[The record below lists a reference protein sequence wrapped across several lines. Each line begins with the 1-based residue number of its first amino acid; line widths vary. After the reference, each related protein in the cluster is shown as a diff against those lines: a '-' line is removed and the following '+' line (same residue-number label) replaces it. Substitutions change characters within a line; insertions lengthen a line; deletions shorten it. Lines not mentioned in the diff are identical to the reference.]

1 MNALTVVL
9 ILFSAAF
16 VAAVLLAI
24 FRKSGR
30 KMWIASAIALV
41 PLALVA
47 ILVVNTTFAQL
58 PASSANEAQ
67 SASGRIDPEKGYLD
81 MAFALISQGETTGAE
96 KILDEYAAEYPVSD
110 NYLLARARMEAVR
123 RNFTTADGIYK
134 YLEKTSSLDKERYT
148 PEHNEVTLLMNGGG
162 TYEKMTE
169 LIIKEINGLSI
180 PAEAIKAAKLYS
192 ETDVMEADPSY
203 VSLAEKAVEKYKT
216 YLEEYPQLFASSTM
230 ELSYLKAL
238 TIAKDYATI
247 VDRALGYTDSHSLL
261 ILAELSRNGRISNAI
276 LRESDVNSRVHDKN
290 TRILKWIESQE
301 SSNNFKDDQELIDNA
316 KKMLEQSDISTPKLF
331 NNWLKIQLLALA
343 RSPEE
348 KEASKLYLELARMN
362 YTDDQLNANNEYIQQ
377 ALITAGNSEDINYA
391 NAAAAVNSILEDK
404 SNTENLK
411 NIDQYVDQMV
421 QYMTPP
427 ELRSGFG
434 TDLSDE
440 DRRFARSVTEKI
452 YGTDIA
458 EESSSVSGTGY
469 AGVISDNEPSV
480 GLVDYEYDSDYEY
493 NEADSDRKAFSS
505 YLTSQVNQITASIN
519 IASVDA
525 SKFDEVSLV
534 VAADESIADNAEKF
548 KKNIEI
554 YDCGIEISDY
564 TVEKIED
571 EKFNIILVCDNSG
584 SMDSSD
590 KIVNLKNA
598 LSVFLNNLSDDVKVG
613 IVAFDS
619 SVISRASAPLG
630 SDISALRNA
639 ISNMGAYGGT
649 DIYDGVSA
657 AMDQAQ
663 PGNGINVMIVMSDG
677 QDYRPDSGT
686 LNNIRNNCSLK
697 DVVIYSMGLGSDVDS
712 DVLSSYS
719 SAGGG
724 SYTYVSDANALLSF
738 YEYLY
743 GISRNRYRVTYKAVD
758 NLLVNRSA
766 MAVYKSDSKITDTQP
781 YSVKKA
787 SSGENDPED
796 DKPSELPENNDIP
809 LQNVKISGLD
819 TRLIY
824 KSHSDNVVHLLGEG
838 LTNDM
843 KISVSIKSGL
853 SIDLKTEYESDT
865 SWKVTVPSSVSSGEY
880 DVIVKVNGRRCVFK
894 SGLVIST
901 KKSGVLRFG
910 DYVFEASNIAR
921 LDNEIRLSGIVTMNG
936 WLGLSGIVS
945 LKGDLYYGD
954 SITLSATNA
963 YVSYDK
969 GAAGLNPYASQLAE
983 SGRIIRLYGIND
995 LRLYR
1000 NAGIA
1005 PTSSDFNTEY
1015 AYLNTLEIPDLVILN
1030 SPRISVYPDR
1040 ITADFDEFVSALPLS
1055 SEIVRVSGNNS
1066 GITYRNSSSSQA
1078 TISPTEVKCNIIASE
1093 SNNDGYRIR
1102 AKLGNMGISLNTS
1115 SYDLTID
1122 TDNSIYKLR
1131 NTIGIPLVS
1140 NNFSLELSWENGR
1153 FKSAVLTNQEPFEA
1167 AATGSGMTY
1176 SDFVMTSGDAS
1187 GKSLSELDLTGT
1199 CKIEVKGDDPVKFDD
1214 LKLDF
1219 GFIDRAITMTQKDKA
1234 TGIDQNITL
1243 GPGAFYVDP
1252 LAGSAVSAAVLAN
1265 IDIKAVMAG

>member
-290 TRILKWIESQE
+290 ARILKWIESQE
-301 SSNNFKDDQELIDNA
+301 SS
-316 KKMLEQSDISTPKLF
+316 
-331 NNWLKIQLLALA
+331 
-343 RSPEE
+343 
-348 KEASKLYLELARMN
+348 N

-404 SNTENLK
+404 NNTENLK

-458 EESSSVSGTGY
+458 EESSAVSGTGY

-921 LDNEIRLSGIVTMNG
+921 LSKEI
-936 WLGLSGIVS
+936 
-945 LKGDLYYGD
+945 
-954 SITLSATNA
+954 SITATALLSALQTLMSA
-963 YVSYDK
+963 MTRVRQVLILMHLSLQK
-969 GAAGLNPYASQLAE
+969 AAGSYVCTASMICA
-983 SGRIIRLYGIND
+983 
-995 LRLYR
+995 
-1000 NAGIA
+1000 
-1005 PTSSDFNTEY
+1005 FTEM
-1015 AYLNTLEIPDLVILN
+1015 
-1030 SPRISVYPDR
+1030 
-1040 ITADFDEFVSALPLS
+1040 
-1055 SEIVRVSGNNS
+1055 
-1066 GITYRNSSSSQA
+1066 QA
-1078 TISPTEVKCNIIASE
+1078 
-1093 SNNDGYRIR
+1093 
-1102 AKLGNMGISLNTS
+1102 
-1115 SYDLTID
+1115 
-1122 TDNSIYKLR
+1122 
-1131 NTIGIPLVS
+1131 
-1140 NNFSLELSWENGR
+1140 
-1153 FKSAVLTNQEPFEA
+1153 
-1167 AATGSGMTY
+1167 
-1176 SDFVMTSGDAS
+1176 
-1187 GKSLSELDLTGT
+1187 
-1199 CKIEVKGDDPVKFDD
+1199 
-1214 LKLDF
+1214 
-1219 GFIDRAITMTQKDKA
+1219 
-1234 TGIDQNITL
+1234 
-1243 GPGAFYVDP
+1243 
-1252 LAGSAVSAAVLAN
+1252 
-1265 IDIKAVMAG
+1265 